1 MSDPENL
8 TLDKMW
14 EAVEALKAK
23 MPPRTEIWVTQHLP
37 YNPNEDTILEID
49 TDKVNIRDMTV
60 TNADRVLMMSVGDYY
75 RLTRLLDRAS
85 YQHPRPEFIQGTIG
99 GIPVYFDDGLVE
111 YWKAKRPFTQYAGL
125 AYGSPTDAPN
135 FSHYHQWGK
144 LP

>member
-60 TNADRVLMMSVGDYY
+60 TNADRVLMMVLWNTGKQNG
-75 RLTRLLDRAS
+75 RLRSMLDWRMVAR
-85 YQHPRPEFIQGTIG
+85 QMHPISRTIISG
-99 GIPVYFDDGLVE
+99 ESCRND
-111 YWKAKRPFTQYAGL
+111 
-125 AYGSPTDAPN
+125 
-135 FSHYHQWGK
+135 
-144 LP
+144 